1 MSHWLIVSGNARALA
16 QSCVAAGRTCDVIDP
31 FADSD
36 TAALATRVARV
47 SCDDGAF
54 GDELV
59 ERVAALK
66 GTWDGIVA
74 GSGFER
80 RPDLLDALC
89 RVAPLMGNDAHTV
102 RRCKSPD
109 GFAAGLSNAGVAF
122 APVMTRGPAASG
134 WLMKQTGGCGGTH
147 VRAARDGESI
157 APGWHL
163 QQQIAGVPASV
174 LFLADGQHARI
185 VGISRLRPGS
195 AAGPFAWC
203 EAIGDLPLDDG
214 CRKLLQRDVAA
225 MAREFGLRGL
235 NGADLVLRGGRHVV
249 VEINPRP
256 TATLALY
263 EHRVAG
269 GLFAAHIAAC
279 ESRLDSVV
287 IEPGSQVHGL
297 RVVYAPHDLD
307 IAAEVEWP
315 SWCADRPAAGSRVGK
330 AQPMCTVH
338 AAATDAD
345 ETGRLLRAREQQML
359 DTSGRRTGQTTTTT
373 ETL

>member
-1 MSHWLIVSGNARALA
+1 VSHWLIVSGSARALA

-36 TAALATRVARV
+36 TVALATRVARV

-59 ERVAALK
+59 EHVAALK
-66 GTWDGIVA
+66 GSWDGIVA

-89 RVAPLMGNDAHTV
+89 RVAPLLGNDAQTV

-122 APVMTRGPAASG
+122 APVVTGGRTGRG
-134 WLMKQTGGCGGTH
+134 WLMKRTGGCGGAH
-147 VRAARDGESI
+147 VRMALDGELI
-157 APGWHL
+157 PRGWHA
-163 QQQIAGVPASV
+163 QKQIAGVPASV

-195 AAGPFAWC
+195 AAGSFAWC
-203 EAIGDLPLDDG
+203 EAIGDLPLDDR
-214 CRKLLQRDVAA
+214 CRQLLERDVAA

-235 NGADLVLRGGRHVV
+235 NGADLVLQGGHHVV
-249 VEINPRP
+249 IEINPRP

-263 EHRVAG
+263 EHRIAG

-287 IEPGSQVHGL
+287 LEPDSAVHGL

-315 SWCADRPAAGSRVGK
+315 SWCADRPATGSRVKK
-330 AQPMCTVH
+330 AEPLCTVH
-338 AAATDAD
+338 AAAADAD
-345 ETGRLLRAREQQML
+345 ETVRLLRKREQQML